1 MRLYVETLWRWFS
14 YFGGPA
20 GEAGVYKVVYKPR
33 LVHLKKFAKKHRT
46 RKKNLHRL
54 EKWGTSEC
62 HLTVC

>member
-1 MRLYVETLWRWFS
+1 MALYIDDMEPWVL
-14 YFGGPA
+14 YFVAPGK
-20 GEAGVYKVVYKPR
+20 GVVFTAVYKPR

-62 HLTVC
+62 HLTVY